1 MDAKK
6 AAIFLFIANI
16 LLSFIIAL
24 VVYKVITNNEKPTT
38 SNNIVNQD
46 SVQVANDA
54 LSNNPNTA
62 KIK

>member
-1 MDAKK
+1 MSDKK

-24 VVYKVITNNEKPTT
+24 AIY
-38 SNNIVNQD
+38 NIVKIHNTPATKNTTINQD
-46 SVQVANDA
+46 SLQVATDA